1 MRGGVGGFETTALVD
16 GYVYEY
22 RTGFHHLQHFAGD
35 EVWGL
40 VTGDEDGTDYQ
51 VDVRQFHL
59 DVMGGRIE
67 CLYVFRHHFTQV
79 AQAGKV
85 DVGNQYLG
93 THSGSYLCGIGAH
106 DTTSKDKYA
115 CGTYARYSAH
125 QFSLAALWLF
135 KEAGSYLGSHTSCHL
150 AHGGKQRK

>member
-1 MRGGVGGFETTALVD
+1 MRSGMGGLETTALVD
-16 GYVYEY
+16 GYVHEY
-22 RTGFHHLQHFAGD
+22 GAGFHHLQHFAGD
-35 EVWGL
+35 EMRGL
-40 VTGDEDGTDYQ
+40 VTGDEDGTYYH

-67 CLYVFRHHFTQV
+67 CLYVFRHHFAQVTQ
-79 AQAGKV
+79 AREV
-85 DVGNQYLG
+85 DVCNQHLG

-106 DTTSKDKYA
+106 DTASEDKYA
-115 CGTYARYSAH
+115 CGTYACHATH